1 MPPILNAVTSNP
13 VVPVWKSIAKSA
25 FGRSSRLNRSP
36 ACRLGAVAPF
46 SFPGHSRFHVN
57 QIDASALI
65 GPSALH
71 AFQGR
76 TRHVRDR
83 HHRTRHPRRIELA
96 HHGLDRMHRT
106 HLVAMHA
113 TGQDAALARLCSLGD
128 RHRHIP
134 VLSGWHLNA
143 LEIQKVLLAGLQIVD
158 VKRADDLLSVYRVS
172 GKGGSPRCRRCLRT
186 RGVRVGR
193 ERS

>member
-1 MPPILNAVTSNP
+1 MTSGTSIPPILNAVTSNP

-36 ACRLGAVAPF
+36 ACRLGAVVAVLV
-46 SFPGHSRFHVN
+46 PGPLPIHID
-57 QIDASALI
+57 QIDASALV

-76 TRHVRDR
+76 AGHVRDR
-83 HHRTRHPRRIELA
+83 HHRARHLRRVELV
-96 HHGLDRMHRT
+96 HHGLDCMHRT

-134 VLSGWHLNA
+134 VLSGRHLNA
-143 LEIQKVLLAGLQIVD
+143 LKIQKVLLAGLQVVD
-158 VKRADDLLSVYRVS
+158 VERADDLFAFDNIA
-172 GKGGSPRCRRCLRT
+172 GID
-186 RGVRVGR
+186 
-193 ERS
+193 RS